1 MLKCPAAS
9 QTAGGDP
16 ARVIFFFLNLVVY
29 GQVHTKVMIFSLTSV
44 YQFNLINI

>member
-16 ARVIFFFLNLVVY
+16 ARVIFFLNLVVY